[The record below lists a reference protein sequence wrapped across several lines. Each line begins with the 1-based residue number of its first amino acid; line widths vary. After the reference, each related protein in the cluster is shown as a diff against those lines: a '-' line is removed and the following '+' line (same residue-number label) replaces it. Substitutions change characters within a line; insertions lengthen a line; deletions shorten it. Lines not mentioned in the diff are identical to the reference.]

1 MTIITINDL
10 SDSKELA
17 RQAMAAVHGGL
28 SAGLPTGL
36 PTLITDEASAKGKAN
51 PGEFHFVHYYDQASP
66 VLMK

>member
-1 MTIITINDL
+1 MTITINDL
-10 SDSKELA
+10 SDSKELD

-36 PTLITDEASAKGKAN
+36 PTLTTDEASAKGKPN
-51 PGEFHFVHYYDQASP
+51 PGKLNWEHYFDIASP